1 MQPIDYTFKAPDPGQ
16 AFMQSLIA
24 AQQQRAAQA
33 AAQAKAAEKAEQD
46 RALAELAA
54 NPNAGARDYA
64 RITARFP
71 GLAEP
76 LKKSFDMLAP
86 EIKQTRINLGYQAVG
101 AVENGKPEVAVSIL
115 NRQAEAARGAGD
127 ENAAKAY
134 ETWGKLIEAD
144 PKAASRTV
152 ALMLSGVDDKFAENY
167 AKIGGEFRTQGM
179 APDVARKTAADAT
192 RAEADAVTAGAAAAV
207 APDAQRINLQGQL
220 IDQEF
225 KRESS
230 RLRAIEVAISKETN
244 QLKREELQQKLAE
257 GRAALETKQNEKR
270 ADVEAARSGIDNMVS
285 TIDRVLKNPR
295 LNDVLGTMEGR
306 LPAVWSDESADA
318 IALIDTL
325 KSQAFMAVVPTLKG
339 LGALSNAEGEKL
351 QASLQNLD
359 RVQSEQQ
366 FRTNLNEA
374 NKLILKARKLIA
386 IRAGVSDTDPN
397 SPVAVSSD
405 PRIQRLMRDAGL
417 SEAEAAE
424 FLKQRK

>member
-1 MQPIDYTFKAPDPGQ
+1 
-16 AFMQSLIA
+16 MQSLIA
-24 AQQQRAAQA
+24 AQQQRSAQA
-33 AAQAKAAEKAEQD
+33 AAEAKAAEQAEQQ
-46 RALAELAA
+46 RALAALAS
-54 NPNAGARDYA
+54 NPNAGARDYVQVM
-64 RITARFP
+64 TRFP

-76 LKKSFDMLAP
+76 LKKAADVLAP
-86 EIKQTRINLGYQAVG
+86 EVKQARVSIGHQAV
-101 AVENGKPEVAVSIL
+101 AAARTGKPEVAAAIL
-115 NRQAEAARGAGD
+115 RRQAEAARGAGNEVD
-127 ENAAKAY
+127 AKGYGSWADAV
-134 ETWGKLIEAD
+134 EAD
-144 PKAASRTV
+144 PKSAEVTLT
-152 ALMLSGVDDKFAENY
+152 LMLAGIDEKFAENY
-167 AKIGGEFRTQGM
+167 GKLNTEFRTQGM
-179 APDVARKTAADAT
+179 APDVARKATADADE
-192 RAEADAVTAGAAAAV
+192 AEAKAVTAGAAAAV